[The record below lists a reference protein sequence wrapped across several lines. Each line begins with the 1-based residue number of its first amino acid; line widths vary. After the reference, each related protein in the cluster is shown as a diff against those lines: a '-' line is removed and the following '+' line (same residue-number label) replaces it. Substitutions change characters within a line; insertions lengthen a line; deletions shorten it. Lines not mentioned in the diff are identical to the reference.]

1 MAGSS
6 QNSNQRVTNAVLGVK
21 LDMMSDKLDEIR
33 ESQHEQDGRI
43 RTNERDI
50 ASLKTRS
57 NIGDGLAGVGAFL
70 AALIGIYVKP
80 Q

>member
-1 MAGSS
+1 MADSS

-21 LDMMSDKLDEIR
+21 LDMVIRKLDELC
-33 ESQHEQDGRI
+33 EVQHEQDGRI

-50 ASLKTRS
+50 ASLKTQSR
-57 NIGDGLAGVGAFL
+57 IGDGLAGVGAFL